1 MQMKHQA
8 RANILA
14 GVMAAAMI
22 LSCPTTTFAG
32 DKDDDDGKG
41 SKGRVEEKFDAEA
54 AVSLAN
60 KDNCWK
66 CHHLSK
72 KKEGP
77 SYQAVAEKYRGK
89 KEAVDKLTKHITLG
103 KDVIKLSD
111 GHEELHK
118 FDQKRPPE
126 QIRNLILYILAQ

>member
-1 MQMKHQA
+1 MQMNHQT

-14 GVMAAAMI
+14 GIMAAAII
-22 LSCPTTTFAG
+22 LFFPVAASAG
-32 DKDDDDGKG
+32 DA
-41 SKGRVEEKFDAEA
+41 VAEKFDAEA
-54 AVSLAN
+54 AVALAN

-66 CHHLSK
+66 CHHLHK

-77 SYQAVAEKYRGK
+77 SYQEVAAKYRGK
-89 KEAVDKLTKHITLG
+89 PEAVDKLTKHITLG

-111 GHEELHK
+111 GHQELHK
-118 FDQKRPPE
+118 FDEKRSPE

>member
-1 MQMKHQA
+1 MYHLA
-8 RANILA
+8 HTNILRA
-14 GVMAAAMI
+14 GVVAGAFILFFPAAA
-22 LSCPTTTFAG
+22 LAE
-32 DKDDDDGKG
+32 DAVAD
-41 SKGRVEEKFDAEA
+41 KFDEKA
-54 AVSLAN
+54 AVALAN

-66 CHHLSK
+66 CHHLTK

-77 SYQAVAEKYRGK
+77 TYQSVAEKYRGK
-89 KEAVDKLTKHITLG
+89 PEALEKLVKHITLG

-118 FDQKRPPE
+118 FDKKRSPE